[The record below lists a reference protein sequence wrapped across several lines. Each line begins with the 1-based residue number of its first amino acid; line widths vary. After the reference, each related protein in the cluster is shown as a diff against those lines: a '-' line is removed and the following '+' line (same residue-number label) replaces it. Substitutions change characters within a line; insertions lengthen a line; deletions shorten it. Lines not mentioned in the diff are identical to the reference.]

1 MRKMLIA
8 AVLVT
13 VGVSSAFA
21 QAGDPNSTCADYLK
35 LVVQMGPTPKTG
47 DAAADKMAADMDKKM
62 NDYCKANP
70 TAKLSDAMEKA
81 MQ

>member
-1 MRKMLIA
+1 MRKTVLLALVLGFCA
-8 AVLVT
+8 AP
-13 VGVSSAFA
+13 AMA
-21 QAGDPNSTCADYLK
+21 QTMDPNSTCADYTK
-35 LVVQMGPTPKTG
+35 LVASMGPTPKSG